1 MVYYPDLIC
10 IPPTRL
16 FLGRNIV
23 GDGRARGDKDRL
35 RDCTSGFGA
44 QMRLERGRHCQLNA
58 TQGAFLRPARLSRGR
73 PIGKQGPSDPSRR
86 ATNTTSIPRTAKLT
100 MPTVRSPKHVL
111 DAERR

>member
-44 QMRLERGRHCQLNA
+44 QMRLERGPVGSL
-58 TQGAFLRPARLSRGR
+58 ARTYQCSCFVLLLARRRGHDR
-73 PIGKQGPSDPSRR
+73 ID
-86 ATNTTSIPRTAKLT
+86 
-100 MPTVRSPKHVL
+100 
-111 DAERR
+111 